1 MAMVQIPPQ
10 IFDRS
15 AWQHNRGRVAAGYVK
30 NAFLKELACA
40 RLAERLELVRRD
52 FTDILDL
59 GCHGG
64 QLGAALPALFHKQ
77 PVKLTQTDPSAAF
90 IQQAREANP
99 FVQKNLVMSNDILPI
114 APASCDAV
122 LSAMFLHWMNDLPG
136 MLSQIRFALRPDGL
150 LLANLLGGRTLTEL
164 RGCLAEAETEICGG
178 ISPRCMPMA
187 DIRDLGSLLQRAGFA
202 LPVADAELVTVTYPD
217 MFRLMADIRAMGG
230 QNCLVGRISHFTPRA
245 VFMRAAALYQEKFT
259 DSGGQ
264 IKATVEL
271 ITLTGWAPDTS
282 QPQPLRPGSAAN
294 QLAEALG
301 TTETSL
307 KGS

>member
-1 MAMVQIPPQ
+1 MVETSPQ
-10 IFDRS
+10 IFHRS
-15 AWQHNRGRVAAGYVK
+15 AWQHNRDRAAANYK
-30 NAFLKELACA
+30 KSAFLKELACA

-64 QLGAALPALFHKQ
+64 QMVAALPARFHKQ

-90 IQQAREANP
+90 IQQAKVANP
-99 FVQKNLVMSNDILPI
+99 SVQKNLVMSDDILPI

-136 MLSQIRFALRPDGL
+136 ILSQICLALRPDGL

-202 LPVADAELVTVTYPD
+202 LPVADAELLTVTYPD

-230 QNCLVGRISHFTPRA
+230 QNCLIGRTSHFTPRA
-245 VFMRAAALYQEKFT
+245 VFMRAAALYKEKFT
-259 DSGGQ
+259 DSSGQ
-264 IKATVEL
+264 IKVTVEI
-271 ITLTGWAPDTS
+271 ITLTGWAPDIS
-282 QPQPLRPGSAAN
+282 QPKPLTPGSSN
-294 QLAEALG
+294 NRLAEALG
-301 TTETSL
+301 TIETPL
-307 KGS
+307 KDN